1 MSLQTCAISGAPL
14 QEPVVSKKSGH
25 IFERSLIEK
34 HIASTGECPITH
46 QPLSNSDLIAIQT
59 NTPIKPRPLNTTG
72 VPQLITIM
80 QNEWDALMLETF
92 SLKQH
97 LETVRQELSHAL
109 YQHDAACRVIARLI
123 KERDEARAL
132 LGNIRD
138 GKIREEEVEE
148 SVLGKVVK
156 EINDKAVQL
165 NSLRKER
172 KKKGEV
178 ISQNFL

>member
-1 MSLQTCAISGAPL
+1 MSLQNCAISGAPL
-14 QEPVVSKKSGH
+14 QDPVVSKKTGH

-59 NTPIKPRPLNTTG
+59 TTPIKPRPLNTTG
-72 VPQLITIM
+72 VPQLITIL

-132 LGNIRD
+132 LGNIRE

-156 EINDKAVQL
+156 EINEKAVQL

-178 ISQNFL
+178 NRKS